1 MISNLYNEIGQLKK
15 ENIKNKKVI
24 EELQKDNENQKKIN
38 KELIDKINK
47 LVDNIRE
54 LNNDY

>member
-1 MISNLYNEIGQLKK
+1 MISNLYNEIGHLKK

-24 EELQKDNENQKKIN
+24 EELKKDNENQKKIN